1 MSKLYKRSFIR
12 MLILAVLAMTLAPLL
27 LLQAR
32 PPKSEDELI
41 ANLASPKDKEVYAA
55 LQELEKTYPTDP
67 KIIPPIEKLL
77 ADTRPVVRRKAA
89 RVLGAIHADVSRA
102 DIKNICELFN
112 STDKREIMDGL
123 IALRGLKAQSA
134 IPQILPLLDNP
145 DTNVKRDSMRTLA
158 VLGDSSLIPKI
169 KPLLTYPDLA
179 VQKDAADAISI
190 LKEK

>member
-1 MSKLYKRSFIR
+1 MNKLSKRSFIG
-12 MLILAVLAMTLAPLL
+12 MLVLAVLAVTLAPL

-32 PPKSEDELI
+32 PPKSEDELV
-41 ANLASPKDKEVYAA
+41 AHLASPKDKEVYAA
-55 LQELEKTYPTDP
+55 LQELEKTYPTDT

-77 ADTRPVVRRKAA
+77 ADPRPVVRRKAA
-89 RVLGAIHADVSRA
+89 RVLGVIHADVDST
-102 DIKNICELFN
+102 DIQNICELLKA
-112 STDKREIMDGL
+112 SDKHEIIDGL
-123 IALRGLKAQSA
+123 IALRGLKAQNA

-145 DTNVKRDSMRTLA
+145 DSNVKRDSMRTLA

>member
-1 MSKLYKRSFIR
+1 MSKLYRRSFIG
-12 MLILAVLAMTLAPLL
+12 MLVLAVFAMTLAPL

-41 ANLASPKDKEVYAA
+41 ADLASPKDNVVISA
-55 LQELEKTYPTDP
+55 LQNIERNYPTTTKALP
-67 KIIPPIEKLL
+67 AMKKLL
-77 ADTRPVVRRKAA
+77 ADPRIKVKQKDA
-89 RVLGAIHADVSRA
+89 RVLGAIHADVDST
-102 DIKNICELFN
+102 DIQNICELLKA
-112 STDKREIMDGL
+112 SDKHVIMDGL
-123 IALRGLKAQSA
+123 ISLRGLKAQRA

-145 DTNVKRDSMRTLA
+145 DSNVKRDSMRTLA

-179 VQKDAADAISI
+179 VQKDAADAIAI